1 MKAILWPMQASV
13 SSTMEPNMEAPVL
26 NGMEP
31 DMEATVSDD
40 MME

>member
-1 MKAILWPMQASV
+1 MKAILWPMQASA
-13 SSTMEPNMEAPVL
+13 SSNMELDMEAPVL

-31 DMEATVSDD
+31 DMEVSVSDD